1 MSREKY
7 RKIGIALT
15 IGALLQYFILGC
27 IVSTKMDV
35 AWLESASRVL
45 MCALLAGGI
54 GMIIISRNDKS
65 YKKSMIEDKDERNK
79 LINLNAC
86 AVTLF
91 VAFISYVGVF
101 VYMKNAGIIAGM
113 QIVIF
118 CIPILI
124 GCLVYGLS
132 TLYLKKR
139 I

>member
-1 MSREKY
+1 MSRKEYK
-7 RKIGIALT
+7 KIGVVLT
-15 IGALLQYFILGC
+15 IGAVLQYLVIGC
-27 IVSTKMDV
+27 IVGTKMDI
-35 AWLESASRVL
+35 AWLENASRIV
-45 MCALLAGGI
+45 MVALLSGGI
-54 GMIIISRNDKS
+54 GMIITARNDKS
-65 YKKSMIEDKDERNK
+65 FKKSVIEDKDERNK

-101 VYMKNAGIIAGM
+101 VYMKNAGIITGM
-113 QIVIF
+113 QVVIF

-132 TLYLKKR
+132 TLYFKNR

>member
-7 RKIGIALT
+7 RKIGVGIT
-15 IGALLQYFILGC
+15 IGAVLQYLILGC
-27 IVSTKMDV
+27 IVSTVTDA
-35 AWLESASRVL
+35 AWLENVSRLL

-54 GMIIISRNDKS
+54 GMIIIARNDKS

-91 VAFISYVGVF
+91 VAFICYVGVF
-101 VYMKNAGIIAGM
+101 VYMKNAGIITGM
-113 QIVIF
+113 QVVIF

-132 TLYLKKR
+132 TLYFKNR